1 MRHLVF
7 LIAYFAFFVFQA
19 KGLASQACISKYIS
33 PTFSIRIPLNDSE
46 EFIKAQQGIQT
57 LQSDGLIFKFISL
70 KGLSQNHPLYQ
81 VAKNYLLRDYPN
93 YLQKNESFI
102 ERLNETTLV
111 LWENIHLLLMFERK
125 SLNIPIAGAA
135 FFVSKTNSDSL
146 APFIT
151 GPLPMELEQGI
162 RLKSKQKNP
171 HIPMVEIGR
180 LSLSEKVQNRRNKL
194 KSLLNVLHQITS
206 NSEPLSEYFTYTSKK
221 LLQFYRFS
229 GYRFLNFPEYE
240 NQGLISKDDV
250 ISQLILAL
258 P

>member
-7 LIAYFAFFVFQA
+7 LIFYFAFFLFQA
-19 KGLASQACISKYIS
+19 KGFASQACLTKYIS
-33 PTFSIRIPLNDSE
+33 STFSIRIPMNDSE

-57 LQSDGLIFKFISL
+57 LHSNGLIFKFITL

-93 YLQKNESFI
+93 SLKKNDSFI
-102 ERLNETTLV
+102 ERLNETTLI
-111 LWENIHLLLMFERK
+111 LWENIHLLLMFDNK

-135 FFVSKTNSDSL
+135 FFVGKTNSGPL

-151 GPLPMELEQGI
+151 APLPMELEKGI
-162 RLKSKQKNP
+162 HLKSKQKNP

-180 LSLSEKVQNRRNKL
+180 LSLSEKAQNRRNKL
-194 KSLLNVLHQITS
+194 KTLLNVLHQITS

-221 LLQFYRFS
+221 LLQFYSFS

-240 NQGLISKDDV
+240 NHGLISHEDV
-250 ISQLILAL
+250 ISQLILEL